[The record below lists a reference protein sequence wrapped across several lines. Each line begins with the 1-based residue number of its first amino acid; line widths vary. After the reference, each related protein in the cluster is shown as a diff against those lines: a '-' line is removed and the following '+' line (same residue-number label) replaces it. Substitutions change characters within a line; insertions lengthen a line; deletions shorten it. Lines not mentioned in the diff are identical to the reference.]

1 MKNVTWRVDVGCS
14 GPSKAGATGQC
25 PGPHRSKGCG
35 ADHLA
40 ASSFG
45 NECRCL
51 PVELDAWRQARPVR
65 GRLSRVIPSI
75 RSAPCLN
82 DVQPRLRSGRSN
94 P

>member
-1 MKNVTWRVDVGCS
+1 MKNVTWHVDVGCS
-14 GPSKAGATGQC
+14 GPVKAGATGQC

-45 NECRCL
+45 KECRCS

-75 RSAPCLN
+75 RSAFEMDHVYRRMC
-82 DVQPRLRSGRSN
+82 SGRSN

>member
-1 MKNVTWRVDVGCS
+1 MKNVTWHVDVGCS
-14 GPSKAGATGQC
+14 GPVKAGANR
-25 PGPHRSKGCG
+25 PKGRG

-40 ASSFG
+40 ALSFG
-45 NECRCL
+45 NQRRCL

-75 RSAPCLN
+75 RSAFVV
-82 DVQPRLRSGRSN
+82 DVVHHRTSSGRSN

>member
-1 MKNVTWRVDVGCS
+1 MKNVTWHVDVGCS
-14 GPSKAGATGQC
+14 GPVKAGANR
-25 PGPHRSKGCG
+25 PKGRG

-40 ASSFG
+40 DLSLG
-45 NECRCL
+45 NQRRCL

-75 RSAPCLN
+75 RSAFVV
-82 DVQPRLRSGRSN
+82 DVVHHGTSSGRSN